1 MPETELETVGT
12 VLEPMLVLGPGT
24 EPEMAGTVLGLV
36 LGRGAKKEP
45 ETELGMVLERL
56 PELVPEPWPGTPPKT
71 TLWLE
76 MEAEAE
82 QGNKYSGL
90 HPWTKVL

>member
-1 MPETELETVGT
+1 MPETELGTVGT
-12 VLEPMLVLGPGT
+12 VLGPGT
-24 EPEMAGTVLGLV
+24 EPEMAGTVLGPV

-45 ETELGMVLERL
+45 EREPGMVLKRL
-56 PELVPEPWPGTPPKT
+56 PELVPGPGPGTPPKT

-82 QGNKYSGL
+82 QGNKWSSL